1 MNRNLKRTYRKG
13 IIEIPADFIDD
24 ISLPKIFQR
33 LEFIPLDVTFMV
45 DLNTFRMLGTS
56 HFFDEVKL
64 GSPTPTYNVIV
75 VESGGG
81 AVQQVKVEKCARA

>member
-13 IIEIPADFIDD
+13 IIKIPADFIDD

-56 HFFDEVKL
+56 HFFDEL
-64 GSPTPTYNVIV
+64 RPRQRTPNYDIIV
-75 VESGGG
+75 VQSSGGQL
-81 AVQQVKVEKCARA
+81 QQLRAEKRQV